1 MTADNSKDMT
11 DRGASTSHDPDVY
24 LLIAAGAV
32 ALICALLKMSANHT
46 FWYDEVTLY
55 VNLRDAPFSSL
66 FGTLPFY
73 DQAAPPLYNMVG
85 SALARLV
92 GLNEFLLRLP
102 SWLALVGIGALALTF
117 PRMEQRQRA
126 AFCLASVA
134 SYTLLTYSVQAKHY
148 ALEMLVIY
156 LALYAGLAPLRGGA
170 GAILRLLAYLLLSL
184 ASFLAP
190 LVIGALILFQLADG
204 WRVERQVTHSPGLAA
219 LARRHITR
227 ALPLVIGGVAALAV
241 YFLISR
247 SISEFQFQNYRYTY
261 DVGYARGDVVTFY
274 YGALRRMMDSHRA
287 TLALLSIAL
296 FAVGM
301 ATAAW
306 RRAELA
312 LPFLALLL
320 APLLLNLVGV
330 FPLIGG
336 RQSLILVPSIAYFV
350 SLGIATVLGALGG
363 RWRWVAA
370 AVVGVLFLVIP
381 VRWLITPSG
390 QESRQVIEA
399 VRTQLDA
406 RGSPVLTTLGAQPLI
421 DAYIGPFAGPA
432 CTGHPAE
439 LLGWTSRCSVA
450 RKDQSPPGF
459 IGEGTG
465 WIYMNYI
472 GHVAMDG
479 IVFDIPRATAAMWVD
494 DYMRFLRQQACG
506 TDEVLVALSQL
517 NLAFRARLV
526 KVLETA
532 GTVKLVLDS
541 PPSRKVE
548 DDGALM
554 TWERQPDREGCMP
567 GASL

>member
-1 MTADNSKDMT
+1 MT

-102 SWLALVGIGALALTF
+102 SWLALVGIGALALAF
-117 PRMEQRQRA
+117 PRMEKRQRA

-148 ALEMLVIY
+148 ALEMLVI
-156 LALYAGLAPLRGGA
+156 APLRGGA

-247 SISEFQFQNYRYTY
+247 SISEFQFQNYR
-261 DVGYARGDVVTFY
+261 
-274 YGALRRMMDSHRA
+274 
-287 TLALLSIAL
+287 LS
-296 FAVGM
+296 
-301 ATAAW
+301 
-306 RRAELA
+306 
-312 LPFLALLL
+312 
-320 APLLLNLVGV
+320 
-330 FPLIGG
+330 
-336 RQSLILVPSIAYFV
+336 
-350 SLGIATVLGALGG
+350 
-363 RWRWVAA
+363 
-370 AVVGVLFLVIP
+370 
-381 VRWLITPSG
+381 
-390 QESRQVIEA
+390 
-399 VRTQLDA
+399 
-406 RGSPVLTTLGAQPLI
+406 
-421 DAYIGPFAGPA
+421 
-432 CTGHPAE
+432 
-439 LLGWTSRCSVA
+439 
-450 RKDQSPPGF
+450 
-459 IGEGTG
+459 
-465 WIYMNYI
+465 
-472 GHVAMDG
+472 
-479 IVFDIPRATAAMWVD
+479 
-494 DYMRFLRQQACG
+494 
-506 TDEVLVALSQL
+506 
-517 NLAFRARLV
+517 
-526 KVLETA
+526 
-532 GTVKLVLDS
+532 
-541 PPSRKVE
+541 
-548 DDGALM
+548 
-554 TWERQPDREGCMP
+554 
-567 GASL
+567 